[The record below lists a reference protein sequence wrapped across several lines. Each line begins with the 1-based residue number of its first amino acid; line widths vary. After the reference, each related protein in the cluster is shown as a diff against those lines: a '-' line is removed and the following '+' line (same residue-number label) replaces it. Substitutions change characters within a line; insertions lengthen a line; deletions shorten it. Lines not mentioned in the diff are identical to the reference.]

1 MLFFVLNDLALHFIN
16 HIVDCLAAIRAR
28 VFCNKRFATVSVQN
42 QFTSRFAVFGIK
54 DYFARFKVLAKTL
67 KTLHMHS
74 SVVLKILREV
84 AVATS
89 DGDFHTELVVGGS
102 PRIP

>member
-1 MLFFVLNDLALHFIN
+1 
-16 HIVDCLAAIRAR
+16 
-28 VFCNKRFATVSVQN
+28 
-42 QFTSRFAVFGIK
+42 VFGIK

-89 DGDFHTELVVGGS
+89 DGDFHAELVVGGS